1 MIQNRYTYNN
11 KSEMFNYQY
20 DNSIF
25 YIIII
30 SILDFIFTVELDI
43 ACVQSNSL

>member
-1 MIQNRYTYNN
+1 MIQNHHTYYN
-11 KSEMFNYQY
+11 KSEMFDYRY
-20 DNSIF
+20 DDSIF
-25 YIIII
+25 YIII